1 MIKLIPKNNRNFQE
15 DTSRKRGEQILEN
28 KGISST
34 APANS
39 SDGSRIKNNTGKV
52 KAKGMSDWMKQNAL
66 LNDDEK

>member
-1 MIKLIPKNNRNFQE
+1 M
-15 DTSRKRGEQILEN
+15 EN